1 MLGLGTPLL
10 ETLAFQNNQKKTSFS
25 GNVVIVGAGAAG
37 LSAGY
42 LLKKQG
48 IDFTI
53 LEASP
58 VHGGRMKTD
67 NSFAD
72 FPIPLGAEWTVAN
85 TGYMDQLVGNKTVSS
100 KISTVGYNQ
109 NQAYGVWYNNKLIF
123 GDLGTLNYRKFLK
136 SSWLTVFEE
145 HIVPAITEDI
155 RYETPIESI
164 HYSDETILLKTAISE
179 FKANRVVVTAP
190 VSLLQNKKIQFKP
203 QLPKKKLN
211 AINNLVV
218 WDGFKAFIEFK
229 EKFYPAFV
237 DFLIHPKTDGQLSY
251 YDASYGQKTNKNIL
265 GLFSVGKP
273 AKKYNQLTDLELKNY
288 ILAELDKIF
297 DGQATSNYIKH
308 IKQDWSKEPY
318 ARGAYINDHADPKTV
333 AIVQESVDEKLF
345 FAGDCYT
352 NGNDWGNVH
361 NAIESAQQCVQEIL
375 ENYS

>member
-10 ETLAFQNNQKKTSFS
+10 DTLALQNNQKKTSFS

-53 LEASP
+53 LEARK
-58 VHGGRMKTD
+58 VHGGRMKTNND
-67 NSFAD
+67 FAD

-100 KISTVGYNQ
+100 KINTIGYTQ
-109 NQAYGVWYNNKLIF
+109 NETYGVWYNNKLIF

-136 SSWLTVFEE
+136 SSWLDIFEKYITPTLAE
-145 HIVPAITEDI
+145 HI
-155 RYETPIESI
+155 RYETPVTSI
-164 HYSDETILLKTAISE
+164 DYSDSPIGIKTKSSE
-179 FKANRVVVTAP
+179 FKADRVIITTP
-190 VSLLQNKKIQFKP
+190 LPLLQNKKIQFRP

-237 DFLIHPKTDGQLSY
+237 DVLIHPKTDGQLSY

-273 AKKYNQLTDLELKNY
+273 AKKYSQLTDLELKNY
-288 ILAELDKIF
+288 MLNKLDKIF
-297 DGQATSNYIKH
+297 DGKATSNYVKH

-318 ARGAYINDHADPKTV
+318 AGGAYINDHANPKTV
-333 AIVQESVDEKLF
+333 ATVKESVDEKLF

-352 NGNDWGNVH
+352 DGNDWGNVH
-361 NAIESAQQCVQEIL
+361 NAIESAQQCVQKIL